1 MSLGWQILSVHTS
14 HSFTWFFLFLLLVS
28 PTLFN
33 NVSGDHSVKERSDL
47 NLYCGASGKPVP
59 SITWT
64 RVFENGSESQVLH
77 TGTSWKIASINQTNA
92 GKYRCTAYN
101 GIGSPVSHT
110 ITVKVLCKYMYYV
123 TWNKLVSQKRITV
136 EWVRWYTVIINY
148 VLGWLSVYPFSCDKS
163 TLFHN
168 NVVISISVSSN
179 ITNYHLRIQ
188 LTN

>member
-1 MSLGWQILSVHTS
+1 MSCPWGDKFLVYTVHTS
-14 HSFTWFFLFLLLVS
+14 HSFIWFFLFLVS

-123 TWNKLVSQKRITV
+123 TLNKLV
-136 EWVRWYTVIINY
+136 
-148 VLGWLSVYPFSCDKS
+148 L
-163 TLFHN
+163 
-168 NVVISISVSSN
+168 
-179 ITNYHLRIQ
+179 
-188 LTN
+188 

>member
-1 MSLGWQILSVHTS
+1 MSCPWRDKFLVYIC
-14 HSFTWFFLFLLLVS
+14 HSFIWFFLFLVS

-77 TGTSWKIASINQTNA
+77 TGTSWKIAIINQTDA

-123 TWNKLVSQKRITV
+123 T
-136 EWVRWYTVIINY
+136 
-148 VLGWLSVYPFSCDKS
+148 
-163 TLFHN
+163 
-168 NVVISISVSSN
+168 
-179 ITNYHLRIQ
+179 
-188 LTN
+188 